1 MNIIY
6 LKVAIHRVCTNI
18 IWMIICPF
26 LFLSV
31 EAVDFH
37 LQLISLQPSF
47 RFTMEVESDT
57 ALHFSDM
64 LVELE
69 EGSFIASVYR
79 RPTFT
84 GLYTN

>member
-6 LKVAIHRVCTNI
+6 LKATIHRVCTNI
-18 IWMIICPF
+18 IWMIICLF

-37 LQLISLQPSF
+37 LQLISLQPSL
-47 RFTMEVESDT
+47 RFTLEVVSDT
-57 ALHFSDM
+57 ALPVLDV

-69 EGSFIASVYR
+69 DG
-79 RPTFT
+79 
-84 GLYTN
+84 